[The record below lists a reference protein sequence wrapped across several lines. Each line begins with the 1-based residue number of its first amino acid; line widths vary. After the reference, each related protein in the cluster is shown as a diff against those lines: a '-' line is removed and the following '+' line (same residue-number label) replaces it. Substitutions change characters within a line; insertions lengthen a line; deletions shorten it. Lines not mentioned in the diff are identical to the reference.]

1 MPKGYLIDE
10 QGIKRLREDHEILYK
25 RVVQL
30 EQRFAMGG
38 GAAGAGVRVT
48 AEFVKVSD
56 QITQRVDKK
65 LGAGKAK
72 IYRISKDELTSDV
85 TFEEIKDDNNKAI
98 EVDVYNSST
107 IPIPEDT
114 YITIT
119 RDFRSGLWMNPEIQ
133 VAVAKAGS
141 SGVPARSGTT
151 AGYGDVSVY
160 YVKSGVLEDTG
171 ETVRAYNMSATA
183 VADDAWITIKRAG
196 NLDDWI
202 VDAEDCG

>member
-1 MPKGYLIDE
+1 MPNTGYVIDAA
-10 QGIKRLREDHEILYK
+10 GIKKLREDHEILRK
-25 RVVQL
+25 RVTHL
-30 EQRFAMGG
+30 EQKIAGNIGG
-38 GAAGAGVRVT
+38 GNRRDS
-48 AEFVKVSD
+48 EFVKVSE
-56 QITQRVDKK
+56 QIGRREDSE

-72 IYRISKDELTSDV
+72 LYRISKDQNTGDV
-85 TFEEIKDDNNKAI
+85 TFEEMKDDNNQAI

-114 YITIT
+114 YMNII

-133 VAVAKAGS
+133 GAVAKAGS

-151 AGYGDVSVY
+151 AGYADVSVY
-160 YVKSGVLEDTG
+160 YLDSEVLTDTG
-171 ETVRAYNMSATA
+171 ETVRAYNMSSTA
-183 VADDAWITIKRAG
+183 VANNAWITIKRAG